1 MVKVSGQGVLV
12 IPDVVMKEV
21 VDVVSGQGLWYVDS
35 NLVIHDDVSVKNV
48 SQIELPVIRKEWLTS
63 AGSHVGQSLRL
74 GDVGSRDHRRN
85 DRDRL
90 ADDSR

>member
-48 SQIELPVIRKEWLTS
+48 SQIELPVIRKSGLPVQGVT
-63 AGSHVGQSLRL
+63 
-74 GDVGSRDHRRN
+74 
-85 DRDRL
+85 
-90 ADDSR
+90 